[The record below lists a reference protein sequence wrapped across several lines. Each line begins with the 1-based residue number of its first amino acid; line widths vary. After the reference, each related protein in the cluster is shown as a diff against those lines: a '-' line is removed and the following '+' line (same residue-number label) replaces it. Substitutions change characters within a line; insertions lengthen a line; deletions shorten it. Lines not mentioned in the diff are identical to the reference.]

1 MNVLLIGGT
10 GVLSSAVVA
19 EAKKKGI
26 SVTMVNRGKRRIP
39 EGVEHIKADK
49 KNTSVIAEAL
59 NGRKFDAVIDFLC
72 YSDKEAE
79 QSIRFY
85 SGYTSQYM
93 FISSTAVYN
102 TRLLDGKMGD
112 ESSPKVMPE
121 WDYSVEKW
129 NSEELIRS
137 LAKELG
143 INYTIVRPAV
153 TYDNTRIP
161 YGISPRYGYHW
172 TLCAR
177 ILAGKPIIVWN
188 GGENRCNMMR
198 VEDFAVGVTGLIG
211 NPMAYNE
218 AFNVSGDEAPS
229 WKEVLQAVGVALGKE
244 AVTVDVTPDFYAKCV
259 PSRYGEIMGGRSIDS
274 LNSNKKIKE
283 AVPDFEQKVF
293 LREGVAK
300 TVEAYKSSNYQSGI
314 DWRFDA
320 ETDRIIRKWCKQNH
334 VRTRGYNLH
343 FIDYLG
349 TASRK
354 DRITYLYALN
364 KDSALIRLYEG
375 LRKKLKK

>member
-19 EAKKKGI
+19 EAKKEGI

-39 EGVEHIKADK
+39 EGVEHVKADK
-49 KNTSVIAEAL
+49 NNTAIISEAL
-59 NGRKFDAVIDFLC
+59 TGRKFDAVIDFLC
-72 YSDKEAE
+72 YSSQEAE
-79 QSIRFY
+79 KSIRFY
-85 SGYTSQYM
+85 SNYTDQYI

-102 TRLLDGKMGD
+102 TKALGGKMGD
-112 ESSPKVMPE
+112 ELSPKVTPE

-129 NSEELIRS
+129 KSEELIRS
-137 LAKELG
+137 LAKELNV
-143 INYTIVRPAV
+143 NYTIIRPAI
-153 TYDNTRIP
+153 TYGNTRIP

-198 VEDFAVGVTGLIG
+198 VEDFAVGVVGLIG
-211 NPMAYNE
+211 NAKAYNQ
-218 AFNVSGDEAPS
+218 AFNICGDEAPS
-229 WKEVLQAVGVALGKE
+229 WNDVLGAVGEAIGKEVI
-244 AVTVDVTPDFYAKCV
+244 TVEIMPAFYAKGV
-259 PSRYGEIMGGRSIDS
+259 PSRYGELIGGRAVDS
-274 LNSNKKIKE
+274 LNSNKKIKD
-283 AVPDFEQKVF
+283 AVPAFEQKVF
-293 LREGVAK
+293 LKEGVAQ
-300 TVEAYKSSNYQSGI
+300 TIDAYKSSLYQSGI

-320 ETDRIIRKWCKQNH
+320 ETDRIIKKWCRQNH
-334 VRTRGYNLH
+334 IPSNHYNLH

-349 TASRK
+349 SASRK

-364 KDSALIRLYEG
+364 KDSVLIHLYEG
-375 LRKKLKK
+375 IKKKLK

>member
-19 EAKKKGI
+19 EAKKEGI

-39 EGVEHIKADK
+39 EGIEHIKADK

-211 NPMAYNE
+211 NPMAYDE
-218 AFNVSGDEAPS
+218 AFNVCGDEAPS

-349 TASRK
+349 TASKK
-354 DRITYLYALN
+354 DIASYVYTLK
-364 KDSALIRLYEG
+364 KDSSVLRFFER
-375 LRKKLKK
+375 LRKR